1 MEGCLKSKS
10 VSHNSRALREC
21 SAFKMTGSD
30 RSGVF
35 SMTRMSF
42 KAVADLVALGAVVL
56 SLVFVG
62 LQIRQNNRM
71 ARAAAYQAL
80 GLHASDI
87 WAERSHDP
95 SLAALV
101 VASKDT
107 AKWASIDEVGWE
119 RLRSMH
125 TAYLRGAEAIFRQ
138 IQEGLL
144 SSDALATLGYQ
155 PDYIVTNPAFQRLW
169 PELKT
174 RTSEDF
180 AAYIERRMHEVRA
193 TAPVQ

>member
-1 MEGCLKSKS
+1 
-10 VSHNSRALREC
+10 
-21 SAFKMTGSD
+21 
-30 RSGVF
+30 
-35 SMTRMSF
+35 
-42 KAVADLVALGAVVL
+42 
-56 SLVFVG
+56 
-62 LQIRQNNRM
+62 
-71 ARAAAYQAL
+71 
-80 GLHASDI
+80 
-87 WAERSHDP
+87 
-95 SLAALV
+95 
-101 VASKDT
+101 
-107 AKWASIDEVGWE
+107 
-119 RLRSMH
+119 
-125 TAYLRGAEAIFRQ
+125 LRGAEAIFRQ